1 MFTFIE
7 WSIKGRKKK
16 VSIFSIYLYTFTTL
30 SVWLVTLSAVLRRGL
45 QYRKMVLVKKLSG
58 LDIVL

>member
-16 VSIFSIYLYTFTTL
+16 VCIFSIYLYTFTTL

-45 QYRKMVLVKKLSG
+45 QYRKMVLAKKLSG